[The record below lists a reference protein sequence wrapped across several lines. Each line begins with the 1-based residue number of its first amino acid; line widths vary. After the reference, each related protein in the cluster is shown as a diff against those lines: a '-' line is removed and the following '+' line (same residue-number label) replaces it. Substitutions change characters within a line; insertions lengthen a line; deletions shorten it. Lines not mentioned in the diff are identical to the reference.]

1 MHRLSEREVP
11 RCRTDYQITLRETD
25 STSETYI
32 CFTRPT
38 RGVRKARLCGGCSTN
53 VRAARY
59 FSNRAAV
66 IARCSRTGAGCRTIT
81 YIAGW
86 LRAPNCINTSSSRPG
101 AKVGRYW
108 VLHGRGKGCLSGAI
122 GIIGKIGNICLLPV
136 MHCYCEESSDMATD
150 TL

>member
-1 MHRLSEREVP
+1 MHQPSAREVP
-11 RCRTDYQITLRETD
+11 RCRTNYQITLRQTD

-53 VRAARY
+53 ARAARY

-101 AKVGRYW
+101 AKAGRYW
-108 VLHGRGKGCLSGAI
+108 VLHGRGKGCGWEHSYPLKSLRSL
-122 GIIGKIGNICLLPV
+122 KTKSPPLQNYDSRRV
-136 MHCYCEESSDMATD
+136 Q
-150 TL
+150 